1 MSSALLQ
8 TTYFGPVQW
17 YQKLYRY
24 DHCTIEQYDS
34 FQKQTY
40 RNRCVIS
47 TANGLQ
53 ALTVPV
59 EHSDEKT
66 TTNGDECIG
75 MPYKVHTARVRSL
88 SIMLTIYIPSLS
100 RNTPF

>member
-1 MSSALLQ
+1 MSTALLQ

-24 DHCTIEQYDS
+24 DHCLIEQYDS
-34 FQKQTY
+34 FQ
-40 RNRCVIS
+40 
-47 TANGLQ
+47 
-53 ALTVPV
+53 
-59 EHSDEKT
+59 KT

>member
-24 DHCTIEQYDS
+24 GHCTIEQYDS

-53 ALTVPV
+53 ALTVP
-59 EHSDEKT
+59 E
-66 TTNGDECIG
+66 
-75 MPYKVHTARVRSL
+75 VHTARVRSL